1 MTGEVVVRVGLIGCG
16 KIAEVHALG
25 LARAEGAAFV
35 ACCDVDA
42 EKARA
47 LAAKHGVESVF
58 SDAGELLGSGEVDAV
73 VVCTPH
79 PSHGP
84 LVVAAAEA
92 GVHVLCEKP
101 ITIDLVEADRMI
113 AAAARADI
121 RFGVIFQRRL
131 WPAAQRLRRAI
142 DCGKLG
148 KLTLGECAVRIWRS
162 EEYFASAPW
171 RGTWANEG
179 GGVLMNQ
186 AVHAIDQFQWFM
198 GPAVEV
204 SGRYATLRHAG
215 YIDVEDTAVATV
227 VFASGA
233 LGIIQAASSFN
244 PNFGFRVAVH
254 GDTNAAAS
262 VWERVEGR
270 QGVNDVWSIPGEEE
284 AAVGWEQAEANRPGF
299 PEFHFL
305 QIQDFIDAVREG
317 REPVVTGAEA
327 RKSLELIL
335 AIYQSSRTGAPV
347 TLPLTTGEAHSAQAE
362 AAAIDR
368 ARPTATPPETALR
381 AAP

>member
-1 MTGEVVVRVGLIGCG
+1 MTGDVRVGLIGCG
-16 KIAEVHALG
+16 KIAEVHAKG
-25 LARAEGAAFV
+25 LAQAKGASFV
-35 ACCDVDA
+35 ACCDVDE
-42 EKARA
+42 EKARS
-47 LAAKHGVESVF
+47 LATKHGVERIF
-58 SDAGELLGSGEVDAV
+58 NDAGELLGSGEVDAV

-101 ITIDLVEADRMI
+101 ITIDLGEADGMI

-142 DCGKLG
+142 DDGKLG

-162 EEYFASAPW
+162 QAYFDSAPW

-204 SGRYATLRHAG
+204 SGRYATLRHAD

-227 VFASGA
+227 VFANGA

-262 VWERVEGR
+262 VWERVEGQ
-270 QGVNDVWSIPGEEE
+270 QGVNDVWSIPGEED
-284 AAVGWEQAEANRPGF
+284 AAVAWEQAEANRPGF

-305 QIQDFIDAVREG
+305 QIQDFVDAVRDG
-317 REPVVTGAEA
+317 RDPMVTGVEA

-335 AIYQSSRTGAPV
+335 AIYQSSRTNAPV
-347 TLPLTTGEAHSAQAE
+347 TLPMSTGEARSAQAE
-362 AAAIDR
+362 VAAIDR
-368 ARPTATPPETALR
+368 ARPTAATPSATLR
-381 AAP
+381 ASP

>member
-1 MTGEVVVRVGLIGCG
+1 MTADIRVGLIGCG
-16 KIAEVHALG
+16 KIAEVHAVG
-25 LARAEGAAFV
+25 LKRAAGATFV
-35 ACCDVDA
+35 ACCDVNGDA
-42 EKARA
+42 ARA
-47 LAAKHGVESVF
+47 FAARHDVPHVF
-58 SDAGELLGSGEVDAV
+58 TDASELLGSGQVDAV
-73 VVCTPH
+73 AVCTPH

-101 ITIDLVEADRMI
+101 ITIDLAEADRMI
-113 AAAARADI
+113 SAAARASI

-131 WPAAQRLRRAI
+131 WPASQRLRRAI
-142 DCGKLG
+142 DDGKLG
-148 KLTLGECAVRIWRS
+148 KLTLGECAVRIWRPK
-162 EEYFASAPW
+162 EYFASAPW

-204 SGRYATLRHAG
+204 NGRYATLRHAD

-227 VFASGA
+227 VFANGA
-233 LGIIQAASSFN
+233 LGVIQAASSFN

-254 GDTNAAAS
+254 GDSNAAAS

-270 QGVNDVWSIPGEEE
+270 QGVNDVWSIPGEEAM
-284 AAVGWEQAEANRPGF
+284 AAEWEQAEADRPGF
-299 PEFHFL
+299 PDFHFL
-305 QIQDFIDAVREG
+305 QIQDFIDAIREN

-335 AIYQSSRTGAPV
+335 AIYQSSRTGQPV
-347 TLPLTTGEAHSAQAE
+347 TLPLTTGEAHAAQAE

-368 ARPTATPPETALR
+368 V
-381 AAP
+381 AAVR